1 VKYQLTFVSKKNGR
15 PTRKV
20 IDDKNNDQPQQQIQA
35 GGHSTLTFK
44 VDQNKILKFFGQKAK
59 DAISVLNFMRHIDDL
74 ANTNSWTDA
83 VTYTKE
89 AVENADDNQENN
101 KVTAFQRRQNWQG
114 ARPKMTTN
122 Q

>member
-44 VDQNKILKFFGQKAK
+44 VDQN
-59 DAISVLNFMRHIDDL
+59 
-74 ANTNSWTDA
+74 
-83 VTYTKE
+83 
-89 AVENADDNQENN
+89 
-101 KVTAFQRRQNWQG
+101 
-114 ARPKMTTN
+114 
-122 Q
+122 